1 MVKKIGMVLGR
12 RGTDGSRLFDS
23 LMSRVA
29 RGHLDTLEVPYKTKE
44 RGSAEDSP
52 PRIEHHRNSGCRKP
66 LPPPGRG
73 GM

>member
-29 RGHLDTLEVPYKTKE
+29 RGHLDTLEVPYKT
-44 RGSAEDSP
+44 
-52 PRIEHHRNSGCRKP
+52 
-66 LPPPGRG
+66 
-73 GM
+73 